1 MVLEYHSPDRIE
13 YEKETIPYM
22 QELSR
27 VDLKMLSE
35 TQKIVSEQKYR
46 YGKDEHKKGRNQRT
60 ANRFVWPIGLLG
72 PIWDQTVCVCRS
84 LMKAKEL
91 RAEIDENNKE
101 VEKDLQADVY
111 KGRVWTSHCEDH

>member
-46 YGKDEHKKGRNQRT
+46 YGKDEHKKDRNQRT
-60 ANRFVWPIGLLG
+60 AKLLRICRTNRFVGSPKLG
-72 PIWDQTVCVCRS
+72 PSGLCPSIPDES
-84 LMKAKEL
+84 K
-91 RAEIDENNKE
+91 RAESRN
-101 VEKDLQADVY
+101 
-111 KGRVWTSHCEDH
+111 